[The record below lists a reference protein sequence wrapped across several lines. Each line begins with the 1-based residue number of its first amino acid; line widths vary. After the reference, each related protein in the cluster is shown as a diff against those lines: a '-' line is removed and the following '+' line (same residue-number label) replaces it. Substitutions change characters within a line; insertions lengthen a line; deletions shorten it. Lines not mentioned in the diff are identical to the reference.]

1 MRFCPVCTQS
11 FSRDFNRCPR
21 CAVMLV
27 EETGNLQDSS
37 VPDGLEVAWS
47 LSHVAD
53 EVNRLCGLL
62 EEHGIA
68 ASVSERDT
76 VFPWPRWREMSASLS
91 FPNDV
96 RNVRLLVDAEEVE
109 EAQRVIEEAST
120 EFPLDEELAAAAG
133 EELDEADRSYYD
145 PGREIGDTGG
155 PPLAER

>member
-1 MRFCPVCTQS
+1 MRFCPICTQT
-11 FSRDFNRCPR
+11 FSRDYGRCPQ
-21 CAVMLV
+21 CAVLLV

-68 ASVSERDT
+68 ASVSEKDT

-96 RNVRLLVDAEEVE
+96 RNVRLLVDAELIE

-120 EFPLDEELAAAAG
+120 ELLLDEELAADG

>member
-1 MRFCPVCTQS
+1 
-11 FSRDFNRCPR
+11 
-21 CAVMLV
+21 MLV
-27 EETGNLQDSS
+27 EEMGNLQDSS

-47 LSHVAD
+47 LSHVPD

-68 ASVSERDT
+68 ASVSERDI

-120 EFPLDEELAAAAG
+120 EFLLDEELAAEG